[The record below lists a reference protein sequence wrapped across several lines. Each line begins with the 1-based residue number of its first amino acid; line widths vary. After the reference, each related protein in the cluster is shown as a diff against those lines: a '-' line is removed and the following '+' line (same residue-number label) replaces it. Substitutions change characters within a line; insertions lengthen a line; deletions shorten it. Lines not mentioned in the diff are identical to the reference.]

1 MDLARRL
8 GGHARRF
15 TGVHFRR
22 VGGLAAAT
30 RARWWTLQWSRLGDA
45 RIVRSCSIRAP
56 RWSLPISDVDA
67 DHSQEH
73 VKEHGEKDRQYD
85 GNQNHCQA
93 SPATAERADVDVSQT
108 HDVLSSAVC
117 TDVGDCGGD
126 MKGSSAAA

>member
-1 MDLARRL
+1 MDTAVV
-8 GGHARRF
+8 AP
-15 TGVHFRR
+15 
-22 VGGLAAAT
+22 
-30 RARWWTLQWSRLGDA
+30 GDA
-45 RIVRSCSIRAP
+45 RIVRSCSIRAL
-56 RWSLPISDVDA
+56 RWGLPIPDVDA

-117 TDVGDCGGD
+117 TDVGLQCRHEGIQRRSRSR
-126 MKGSSAAA
+126 SSGVPFVVSR